1 MKVIGSHNSA
11 ERPHLCQA
19 TKACSQGVPLA
30 KLLSKAVNFILFYL
44 TKQLSK
50 VQISWVSLLLSY
62 KSKTNKK
69 GMNWCVIPL
78 RVPTTVPNS
87 LPLAEQQMHSNYE
100 GEVTEG
106 HPWGFTLQ
114 SQLWGSLPLAEPW
127 RHSKGGKAN
136 WVLPQ
141 RALTAVPLSPLLPEQ
156 HNNYALSRRP
166 QGHTPV
172 PFSLVW

>member
-1 MKVIGSHNSA
+1 MKVIGSRNSA
-11 ERPHLCQA
+11 KRPHLCQA

-30 KLLSKAVNFILFYL
+30 KLLSKAVNFIFLILLFDQAI
-44 TKQLSK
+44 KQGTNKLGFP
-50 VQISWVSLLLSY
+50 LLSY
-62 KSKTNKK
+62 KSKTNSREI
-69 GMNWCVIPL
+69 NWSVIPL

-106 HPWGFTLQ
+106 YPWGFTLQ
-114 SQLWGSLPLAEPW
+114 SRLWGSLPLAEPW

-156 HNNYALSRRP
+156 HK
-166 QGHTPV
+166 
-172 PFSLVW
+172 